1 MVAEAEPFTVGDTLT
16 IQLELTPQKPRF
28 GKIED
33 ERVPSEGSVLT
44 FYKNGE
50 KVGQVDGL
58 YEVKYHPAVILYM
71 AARASLV
78 LRDLKHE
85 QEGSSEI

>member
-1 MVAEAEPFTVGDTLT
+1 MEA
-16 IQLELTPQKPRF
+16 
-28 GKIED
+28 

-58 YEVKYHPAVILYM
+58 YEVKYHPAVSLYM
-71 AARASLV
+71 AARASLI
-78 LRDLKHE
+78 LRELKH
-85 QEGSSEI
+85 QAEGSSDI